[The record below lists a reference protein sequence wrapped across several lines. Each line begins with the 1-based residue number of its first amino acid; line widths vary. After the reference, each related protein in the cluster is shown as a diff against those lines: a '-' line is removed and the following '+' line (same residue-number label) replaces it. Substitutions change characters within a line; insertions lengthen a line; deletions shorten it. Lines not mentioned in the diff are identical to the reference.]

1 MCSSRRPQTE
11 AVYGH
16 KWEKWVK
23 WCSSLAPPIDPVA
36 PSETDLANFLGFLSQ
51 SEKLAASTV
60 KGYRSAISTTIRQLG
75 GPVFAESSLLGDIAR
90 SLALEESRRPRRI
103 PAWDLYLVLSSLRL
117 APYEPLESI
126 PFKLLTQKTVFL
138 LALASGR
145 RRSDLHALSGSPSD
159 LAFEPDGS
167 VTIQTVP
174 EFLPKN
180 LPLGGRAPP
189 VRIKALSTAL
199 SGEDDDCKL
208 CPVRALQCYLERAKL
223 RRVAQRRLF
232 ISVNEGYDRDV
243 SAASVSRWISQTVSH
258 AYKLAQS
265 DVPNPRAH
273 EVRAIAASAAFL
285 HSASLASIMEAA
297 FWRSESTFIQHYL
310 RDLTCRRGDGSFG
323 FSFISADA
331 TVTARRPIQ

>member
-1 MCSSRRPQTE
+1 M
-11 AVYGH
+11 YGH
-16 KWEKWVK
+16 KWDKWVA
-23 WCSSLAPPIDPVA
+23 WCSTNSIDPVA
-36 PSETDLANFLGFLSQ
+36 PSETELANFLGFLSQ
-51 SEKLAASTV
+51 SEKLASSTV

-75 GPVFAESSLLGDIAR
+75 GPVFSDSRLLADIAR
-90 SLALEESRRPRRI
+90 SLALEESKRPRRI
-103 PAWDLYLVLSSLRL
+103 PAWDLFLVLAALRS
-117 APYEPLESI
+117 APYEPLDAI

-145 RRSDLHALSGSPSD
+145 RRSDLHALSGSPGD
-159 LAFEPDGS
+159 MAFEPDGS
-167 VTIQTVP
+167 VSIQTVP

-189 VRIKALSTAL
+189 VRIKALSPVL
-199 SGEDDDCKL
+199 NKDDDDSKL
-208 CPVRALQCYLERAKL
+208 CPVRALKCYLLKSKS

-232 ISVNEGYDRDV
+232 ISVNDSYERDI

-265 DVPNPRAH
+265 EEVPNPRAH

-310 RDLTCRRGDGSFG
+310 RDLTCQRGDGSFG

-331 TVTARRPIQ
+331 TVTASRPDQ